1 LEPGVQAMVQ
11 DAGLKSLAALTSG
24 ALCDE
29 GPYSGQESYF
39 K

>member
-1 LEPGVQAMVQ
+1 
-11 DAGLKSLAALTSG
+11 LKSLAALTSG

-29 GPYSGQESYF
+29 GPCSGQETYF